1 MKAVLLESPREA
13 LVRDLPV
20 PTLEPGDL
28 LVEMRVCG
36 LCGSDLE
43 KIQGE
48 YTAALPVIGHEAVG
62 VVTAVGP
69 DVASVEVD
77 TRVFPHHHV
86 PCYDC
91 VYCRA
96 GSETMCSDYRKWHL
110 DPGGFSELFRV
121 PKWIVD
127 HGGVLTLPD
136 SVSFEEGSF
145 VEPLACCVRALNRMG
160 VPKGGEVLI
169 AGAGPM
175 GLMILQ
181 LLLLRGAGGVVV
193 SEPSPYRLEFAEG
206 AGAEAVVNPL
216 EEDVVE
222 MAQRLTDGR
231 GVDLA
236 VVATGSPQAL
246 REAVRAVR
254 RGGKVG
260 LVGIPEA
267 NATLDGVSELVTREV
282 SIVSS
287 NAATEEETREALKL
301 IVEGRVDVSS
311 LVTHRVPL
319 SRFSQAVKL
328 AQRAESMKVLVV
340 P

>member
-1 MKAVLLESPREA
+1 M
-13 LVRDLPV
+13 
-20 PTLEPGDL
+20 
-28 LVEMRVCG
+28 VEMRACG

-48 YTAALPVIGHEAVG
+48 YTAAPPVIGHEAVG
-62 VVTAVGP
+62 VISATGSGVTG
-69 DVASVEVD
+69 VEVD
-77 TRVFPHHHV
+77 ERVFPHHHV

-91 VYCRA
+91 VYCRG
-96 GSETMCSDYRKWHL
+96 GSETMCSDYRRWHL
-110 DPGGFSELFRV
+110 DPGGFSEFFRV
-121 PKWIVD
+121 PRWIVD

-136 SVSFEEGSF
+136 SMSFEEGSF

-160 VPKGGEVLI
+160 VPKGGVVLI

-181 LLLLRGAGGVVV
+181 LLLLRGAGGVIV

-206 AGAEAVVNPL
+206 TGAESVINPL

-222 MAQRLTDGR
+222 RAKRLTDGR

-246 REAVRAVR
+246 SEAVRSVR

-260 LVGIPEA
+260 LVGIPQV
-267 NATLDGVSELVTREV
+267 NSTLRGVSELVTREV
-282 SIVSS
+282 SIISS
-287 NAATEEETREALKL
+287 NAATEEETRKALKL
-301 IVEGRVDVSS
+301 IDEGRVDVSS
-311 LVTHRVPL
+311 LVTHQVPL
-319 SRFSQAVKL
+319 ARFSEAVEL
-328 AQRAESMKVLVV
+328 AQRAESVKVLVV